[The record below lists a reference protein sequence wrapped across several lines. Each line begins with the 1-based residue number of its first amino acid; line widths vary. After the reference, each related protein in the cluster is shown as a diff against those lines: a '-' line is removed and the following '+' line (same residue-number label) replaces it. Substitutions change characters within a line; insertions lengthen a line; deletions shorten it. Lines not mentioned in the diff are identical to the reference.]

1 MRQAPTDSEGFE
13 LIPLYRGSTQP
24 ETRLEA
30 RWSAHKPVGAAVH
43 LSEHPEVANSYAWGP
58 GQELNGANVAQYY
71 ARGPLATMDEWT
83 AAIREQPTFDSRI
96 LRDLDAQRAFQRS
109 AIESAVRS
117 LQSRGYNG
125 VRGKI
130 WYNDGEVA
138 VWDPANLRPR
148 FSDELREA
156 LRERMA

>member
-1 MRQAPTDSEGFE
+1 
-13 LIPLYRGSTQP
+13 
-24 ETRLEA
+24 
-30 RWSAHKPVGAAVH
+30 
-43 LSEHPEVANSYAWGP
+43 
-58 GQELNGANVAQYY
+58 
-71 ARGPLATMDEWT
+71 MDEWT